1 MIFPIMLGLTS
12 ASFFFF
18 YYKIIF
24 ASKLNINKEMEINR
38 G

>member
-12 ASFFFF
+12 ASFFS